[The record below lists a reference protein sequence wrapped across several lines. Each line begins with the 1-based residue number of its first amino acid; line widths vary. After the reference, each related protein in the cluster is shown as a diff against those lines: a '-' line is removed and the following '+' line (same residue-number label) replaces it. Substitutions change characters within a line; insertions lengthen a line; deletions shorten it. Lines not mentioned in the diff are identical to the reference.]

1 MKKPGAYRVIMMAA
15 VVSAFTLTYAASAA
29 NIGFVAGLTGGALD
43 QPFDIGWANRLTMMG
58 YTVTPI
64 DQTTAASAPLL
75 STMDLFIVSSDVAS
89 GTVLTGVGINQPK
102 PYIVYEYGL
111 WDEIFGGTG
120 QGTTAGSGNTIT
132 ILQPSSPLA
141 AGLSG
146 DVSIYTGGGGGSRQD
161 LTGTSAGTQVIA
173 RSTSNPTLASMLL
186 LEPGQQG
193 GTGQGGTTI
202 WSSRRIGVPSYADW
216 DPTLVSA
223 NGWKLLDNAV
233 AYAVPEPSTFALLGL
248 GMGMA
253 FFLARRQRR

>member
-1 MKKPGAYRVIMMAA
+1 MNKSGAYRVIMMAA
-15 VVSAFTLTYAASAA
+15 VVSACTLTHAASAA
-29 NIGFVAGLTGGALD
+29 NIGYVAGLTGGALD
-43 QPFDIGWANRLTMMG
+43 QSFDIGWANRLTMMG

-64 DQTTAASAPLL
+64 DQATAASAPLL
-75 STMDLFIVSSDVAS
+75 STIDLFIVSSDVGS

-173 RSTSNPTLASMLL
+173 RSTSNPTYANLLL

-216 DPTLVSA
+216 DPALVSA

-233 AYAVPEPSTFALLGL
+233 AYAVPEPSSYALLGL
-248 GMGMA
+248 GMTLL
-253 FFLARRQRR
+253 LAWRQRR